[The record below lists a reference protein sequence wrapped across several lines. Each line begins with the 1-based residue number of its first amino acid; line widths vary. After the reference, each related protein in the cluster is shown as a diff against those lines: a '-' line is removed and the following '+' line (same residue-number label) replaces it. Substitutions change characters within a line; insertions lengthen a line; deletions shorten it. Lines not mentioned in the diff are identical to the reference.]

1 MYDSGME
8 QYEKSVYSQ
17 QGEDGVIARIFE
29 LIGTDS
35 KYAVDIGAY
44 DGRITSNVLNL
55 EDQGWGACKLE
66 GGEIADTEEA
76 KRHGVH
82 KEWVTPE
89 NVVDL
94 FEKYEVPDN
103 FDFLSLDIDSI
114 DYHVLEALLLNGYKP
129 RAMVTEY
136 NGSYGP
142 VLPVVVRYPVQPGE
156 LWGDYYGAS
165 LAAFYYLLKDHG
177 YRLVYCEKNGVNAFW
192 VRDDLAGNKL
202 HALTPGQA
210 YKPPQYGMKDK
221 HGNFYGH
228 EHRNTAIHN
237 GWMRWEPR
245 GLYKD

>member
-1 MYDSGME
+1 MQE
-8 QYEKSVYSQ
+8 YERKVYSQ
-17 QGEDGVIARIFE
+17 QGEDGIIARIFE

-44 DGRITSNVLNL
+44 DGRITSNVMNL
-55 EDQGWGACKLE
+55 EDAGWKACKLE
-66 GGEIADTEEA
+66 GGEIADTPEA
-76 KRHGVH
+76 QKNGVR

-89 NVVDL
+89 NVVEL

-114 DYHVLEALLLNGYKP
+114 DYYVLRTLLEADYKP

-142 VLPVVVRYPVQPGE
+142 VMPVVVRYPVEPGK

-177 YRLVYCEKNGVNAFW
+177 YRLVYCEDEGVNAFW
-192 VRDDLAGNKL
+192 VRDDLATKDL
-202 HALTPGQA
+202 PALTPGEA

-221 HGNFYGH
+221 FGTFYGH
-228 EHRNTAIHN
+228 EHRNNGIHN
-237 GWMRWEPR
+237 GWMQWESR
-245 GLYKD
+245 GLYRD